1 MPLEESRHLT
11 SLTVSIFHVASLTL
25 DHLLNHFAFVWDALE
40 HFCGSFLEPSSIQLY
55 EIYVLHG
62 IYIIIYIYVSRA
74 CLLWC
79 LCSPCI
85 WRKLLGISLVTSDPL
100 KY

>member
-62 IYIIIYIYVSRA
+62 IYIIIYIYMCQGHA
-74 CLLWC
+74 CSGAC
-79 LCSPCI
+79 AAHAF
-85 WRKLLGISLVTSDPL
+85 GAN
-100 KY
+100 Y